1 MQIEILGTGCAK
13 CITLEKMVREVVSQ
27 LDGDYDVVKV
37 DDIMEIM
44 KYNILSMP
52 GFVINK
58 KLISTGKV
66 LSADEIRQHIKEVQE
81 NV

>member
-1 MQIEILGTGCAK
+1 MKIEILGTGCAK
-13 CITLEKMVREVVSQ
+13 CITLEEIVKEVVNY
-27 LDGDYDVVKV
+27 LDGDYEVVKV
-37 DDIMEIM
+37 DNIMEIM
-44 KYNILSMP
+44 QYNILSMP
-52 GFVINK
+52 GFVING